1 MPLSDRDIRR
11 IVREVD
17 SVKGVDAVGLVEEAS
32 PWFRLLDPP
41 ILRLSKALAGLGVF
55 HVLYGFRPLPLYG
68 VPHIGRDRVFAARAD
83 SEDLRK
89 VFEGLSRAGFGVLSR
104 SDDGARLLDLERYV
118 VIDLVSRPG
127 SLSWDERM
135 AERCLERSGVKIL
148 SAEDYTVSLL
158 SRGAG
163 VMALELAGK
172 VIYANLDRLDRGY
185 LMARASQA
193 SVEEAV
199 RGIVERL
206 EAASR

>member
-17 SVKGVDAVGLVEEAS
+17 SVKGVDVVRLVEGAS

-41 ILRLSKALAGLGVF
+41 MLRLSRALAELGVF
-55 HVLYGFRPLPLYG
+55 HVLYGFRPLPFYG
-68 VPHIGRDRVFAARAD
+68 VPYIGRDRVFAARSD
-83 SEDLRK
+83 SADLRK
-89 VFEGLSRAGFGVLSR
+89 VFEELSRLGFRVLSR
-104 SDDGARLLDLERYV
+104 SDEGFRLLDLERYV

-135 AERCLERSGVKIL
+135 IERCLERSGVKVL
-148 SAEDYTVSLL
+148 SAEDYAVSLL

-199 RGIVERL
+199 RGIVEKL